1 MIKFRA
7 VAAPE
12 GGLQFQPGT
21 AKVRRWQEQAANM
34 RRRTVFRVM
43 ALVAVLAVAVTAFFV
58 FYHPPMRLMP
68 PPLLFQGQR
77 DAVTG
82 RIEEL
87 AEGSR
92 LEVFYASSRLP
103 VGPRDHRIYTVAP
116 DTRLHLGTAD
126 LRIGGDEVTLADLVE
141 WTAGYAGGER
151 PFVHL
156 DRMREAATL
165 DGATPGPEVADW
177 LQGVRDA
184 LARSGGEDLLV
195 YVHGANTTV
204 ERAAGQAAMLQH
216 FGGGKLVVVVFV
228 WPTAENFLRY
238 GRDVR
243 NAFAAGPHLAE
254 LIALLARETP
264 AKHIGVMTY
273 SAGGTVGSTGL
284 AVLGRDFPDAA
295 ERLGQVYHAAPDA
308 DFRGFVEDLAD
319 YAPKATEV
327 TVAANMGDSALRL
340 AATVNR
346 ASRAGRPDLRELS
359 PEAGAALLGA
369 TQAGLVD
376 VVQVLPDEMPDLPA
390 TSHTFWYDDPWV
402 SNDLFLMYLFG
413 LAPDARGLE
422 RRVGP
427 TGAPVWTFG
436 PDYVER
442 MRALAPGLG
451 LPPPG

>member
-1 MIKFRA
+1 
-7 VAAPE
+7 
-12 GGLQFQPGT
+12 
-21 AKVRRWQEQAANM
+21 M
-34 RRRTVFRVM
+34 RRRTIKWLA
-43 ALVAVLAVAVTAFFV
+43 ALVGLVVVAVTAFFV

-87 AEGSR
+87 GAGSR
-92 LEVFYASSRLP
+92 LSVFYATSRLP
-103 VGPRDHRIYTVAP
+103 MGPRDHRIYTVAP
-116 DTRLHLGTAD
+116 DTRLHLGSAD

-141 WTAGYAGGER
+141 WTAGYTAGDR

-165 DGATPGPEVADW
+165 EAPEPGPEATAW
-177 LQGVRDA
+177 LGEVRAA
-184 LARSGGEDLLV
+184 LAASGRKDLLV

-216 FGGGKLVVVVFV
+216 FGGGNLVVVAFV

-254 LIALLARETP
+254 LIAVLARETG
-264 AKHIGVMTY
+264 AEGIDVMTY

-284 AVLGRDFPDAA
+284 AVLARAFPDQAG
-295 ERLGQVYHAAPDA
+295 RLGQVYHAAPDA
-308 DFRGFVEDLAD
+308 DFRGFVEDLEA
-319 YAPKATEV
+319 YAPVAGEV

-340 AATVNR
+340 AQTMNR
-346 ASRAGRPDLRELS
+346 ASRAGRPDLRELT
-359 PEAGAALLGA
+359 PEAGAMLLGA
-369 TQAGLVD
+369 TEAGLVD
-376 VVQVLPDEMPDLPA
+376 LLQVLPDEMPDLPA
-390 TSHTFWYDDPWV
+390 SSHTFWYDDPWV

-413 LAPDARGLE
+413 LAPEARGLE
-422 RRVGP
+422 RRV
-427 TGAPVWTFG
+427 TSAGAPVWTFG

-442 MRALAPGLG
+442 MRRLAPELG
-451 LPPPG
+451 LPPPL

>member
-1 MIKFRA
+1 MSFRGPA
-7 VAAPE
+7 AKLATGQERVATMRRKTIFRVAA
-12 GGLQFQPGT
+12 LI
-21 AKVRRWQEQAANM
+21 V
-34 RRRTVFRVM
+34 VV
-43 ALVAVLAVAVTAFFV
+43 VVAVTSFFI

-77 DAVTG
+77 DAVSG

-87 AEGSR
+87 GEGSQLR
-92 LEVFYASSRLP
+92 VFYASSRLP

-126 LRIGGDEVTLADLVE
+126 LRIGGEETTLADLVE
-141 WTAGYAGGER
+141 WTAGYAGGDR

-165 DGATPGPEVADW
+165 DMPTPRPETEAW
-177 LQGVRDA
+177 LQEVREA
-184 LARSGGEDLLV
+184 LATSGAQDLLV

-216 FGGGKLVVVVFV
+216 FGGGNLVVVVFV

-243 NAFAAGPHLAE
+243 NAFAAGPHLAD

-264 AKHIGVMTY
+264 ALNIDVMTY

-284 AVLGRDFPDAA
+284 AVLAKDYPEEAGK
-295 ERLGQVYHAAPDA
+295 LGQVYHAAPDA
-308 DFRGFVEDLAD
+308 DFRGFVDDLAA
-319 YAPKATEV
+319 YAPKAKEV
-327 TVAANMGDSALRL
+327 TVAANTGDSALRL
-340 AATVNR
+340 AQTVNR
-346 ASRAGRPDLRELS
+346 ASRAGRPDLRELT

-376 VVQVLPDEMPDLPA
+376 VLQVLPDEMPDLPA

-413 LAPDARGLE
+413 LTPEARGLE
-422 RRVGP
+422 RRVGS

-436 PDYVER
+436 PDYVDR
-442 MRALAPGLG
+442 MRVLAPGLG

>member
-1 MIKFRA
+1 MA
-7 VAAPE
+7 
-12 GGLQFQPGT
+12 
-21 AKVRRWQEQAANM
+21 
-34 RRRTVFRVM
+34 RRTMVRIS
-43 ALVAVLAVAVTAFFV
+43 ALAVLLVVAVTAFFV

-87 AEGSR
+87 GEGSR
-92 LEVFYASSRLP
+92 LSVFYATSRLP
-103 VGPRDHRIYTVAP
+103 VGPRDNRLYTVAP

-126 LRIGGDEVTLADLVE
+126 LRIGGEDTTLADLVE
-141 WTAGYAGGER
+141 WTAGYSGGDR

-156 DRMREAATL
+156 DAMREAATV
-165 DGATPGPEVADW
+165 GEPEVAAW
-177 LQGVRDA
+177 LDGVRAA
-184 LARSGGEDLLV
+184 LAESGSGRKDLLV

-204 ERAAGQAAMLQH
+204 ERAAGQAAMVQH
-216 FGGGKLVVVVFV
+216 FGGGNLVVVVFV

-254 LIALLARETP
+254 LIALLARKTGAEG
-264 AKHIGVMTY
+264 IDVMTY

-284 AVLGRDFPDAA
+284 AVLARDYPGEAGQ
-295 ERLGQVYHAAPDA
+295 LGQVYHAAPDA
-308 DFRGFVEDLAD
+308 DFRGFVDDLAV
-319 YAPKATEV
+319 YSPVAEEV

-340 AATVNR
+340 AQTVNR

-359 PEAGAALLGA
+359 PEAGAMLLGA
-369 TQAGLVD
+369 TEEGMVD
-376 VVQVLPDEMPDLPA
+376 LLQVLPDEMPDLPA
-390 TSHTFWYDDPWV
+390 SSHTFWYDDPWV

-413 LAPDARGLE
+413 LDPAARGLE
-422 RRVGP
+422 RRV
-427 TGAPVWTFG
+427 TAAGAPVWTFG

>member
-1 MIKFRA
+1 M
-7 VAAPE
+7 
-12 GGLQFQPGT
+12 T
-21 AKVRRWQEQAANM
+21 
-34 RRRTVFRVM
+34 RRTMVRIS
-43 ALVAVLAVAVTAFFV
+43 ALAVLLVVAVTAFFV

-87 AEGSR
+87 GEGSR
-92 LEVFYASSRLP
+92 LSVFYATSRLP
-103 VGPRDHRIYTVAP
+103 VGPRDNRLYTVAP

-126 LRIGGDEVTLADLVE
+126 LRIGGEETTLADLVE
-141 WTAGYAGGER
+141 WTAGYAGGDR

-156 DRMREAATL
+156 DAMREAATV
-165 DGATPGPEVADW
+165 GEPEVAAW
-177 LQGVRDA
+177 LDGVRAA
-184 LARSGGEDLLV
+184 LAASGRKDLLV

-216 FGGGKLVVVVFV
+216 FGGGNLVVVAFV

-254 LIALLARETP
+254 LIAMLARETG
-264 AKHIGVMTY
+264 AEGIDVMTY

-284 AVLGRDFPDAA
+284 AVLARDYPDQAGM
-295 ERLGQVYHAAPDA
+295 LGQVYHAAPDA
-308 DFRGFVEDLAD
+308 DFRGFVEDLAA
-319 YAPKATEV
+319 YSPVAAEV

-340 AATVNR
+340 AQTVNR

-359 PEAGAALLGA
+359 PEAGAMLLGA
-369 TQAGLVD
+369 TEDGMVD
-376 VVQVLPDEMPDLPA
+376 LLQVLPDEMPDLPA
-390 TSHTFWYDDPWV
+390 SSHTFWYDDPWV

-413 LAPDARGLE
+413 LDPAARGLE
-422 RRVGP
+422 RRV
-427 TGAPVWTFG
+427 TAAGAPVWTFG
-436 PDYVER
+436 ADYVER

>member
-1 MIKFRA
+1 MA
-7 VAAPE
+7 
-12 GGLQFQPGT
+12 
-21 AKVRRWQEQAANM
+21 
-34 RRRTVFRVM
+34 RRTMVRIS
-43 ALVAVLAVAVTAFFV
+43 ALVVLLVVAVTAFFV

-87 AEGSR
+87 GEGSR
-92 LEVFYASSRLP
+92 LSVFYATSRLP
-103 VGPRDHRIYTVAP
+103 VGPRDNRLYTVAP

-126 LRIGGDEVTLADLVE
+126 LRIGGEDTTLADLVE
-141 WTAGYAGGER
+141 WTAGYAGGDR

-156 DRMREAATL
+156 DAMREAATV
-165 DGATPGPEVADW
+165 GEPEVAAW
-177 LQGVRDA
+177 LDGVRAA
-184 LARSGGEDLLV
+184 LAASGSGRKDLLV

-204 ERAAGQAAMLQH
+204 ERAAGQAAMVQH
-216 FGGGKLVVVVFV
+216 FGGGNLVVVVFV

-254 LIALLARETP
+254 LIALLARETG
-264 AKHIGVMTY
+264 AEGIDVMTY

-284 AVLGRDFPDAA
+284 AVLARDYPGEAGQ
-295 ERLGQVYHAAPDA
+295 LGQVYHAAPDA
-308 DFRGFVEDLAD
+308 DFRGFVDDLAV
-319 YAPKATEV
+319 YSPVAEEV

-340 AATVNR
+340 AQTVNR

-359 PEAGAALLGA
+359 PEAGAMLLGA
-369 TQAGLVD
+369 TEEGMVD
-376 VVQVLPDEMPDLPA
+376 LLQVLPDEMPDLA
-390 TSHTFWYDDPWV
+390 ASSHTFWYDDPWV

-413 LAPDARGLE
+413 LDPAARGLE
-422 RRVGP
+422 RRV
-427 TGAPVWTFG
+427 TAAGAPVWTFG
-436 PDYVER
+436 ADYVER
-442 MRALAPGLG
+442 MRVLAPELG

>member
-1 MIKFRA
+1 
-7 VAAPE
+7 
-12 GGLQFQPGT
+12 
-21 AKVRRWQEQAANM
+21 M
-34 RRRTVFRVM
+34 RRRTVFRVA
-43 ALVAVLAVAVTAFFV
+43 ALVAVLVAAVTAFFV

-82 RIEEL
+82 RIAEL
-87 AEGSR
+87 KTGSR
-92 LEVFYASSRLP
+92 LEVFYATSRLP

-116 DTRLHLGTAD
+116 DTRLHLGMAD
-126 LRIGGDEVTLADLVE
+126 LRIGGEEVTLADLVE
-141 WTAGYAGGER
+141 WTTGSTTGDR

-165 DGATPGPEVADW
+165 DNAVPGPEAEAW
-177 LQGVRDA
+177 LKAVREA
-184 LARSGGEDLLV
+184 LERSGSQDLLV

-216 FGGGKLVVVVFV
+216 FGGGNLVVVVFV

-264 AKHIGVMTY
+264 ARGVDVMTY

-284 AVLGRDFPDAA
+284 AVLGRDFPEAS
-295 ERLGQVYHAAPDA
+295 RLGQVYHAAPDA
-308 DFRGFVEDLAD
+308 DFRGFVQDLAD
-319 YAPKATEV
+319 YAPRAEAV
-327 TVAANMGDSALRL
+327 TVAANLGDSALRL
-340 AATVNR
+340 AGAVNR
-346 ASRAGRPDLRELS
+346 ASRAGRPDLRELT
-359 PEAGAALLGA
+359 PEAGAMLLGA
-369 TQAGLVD
+369 AEDGMVD
-376 VVQVLPDEMPDLPA
+376 LLQVLPEEMPDLPA
-390 TSHTFWYDDPWV
+390 SSHTFWYDDPWV

-413 LAPDARGLE
+413 LDPAARGLE
-422 RRVGP
+422 RRV
-427 TGAPVWTFG
+427 TSAGAPVWTFG
-436 PDYVER
+436 PDYVDR

>member
-1 MIKFRA
+1 MFKFRA

-12 GGLQFQPGT
+12 GGLKFLT
-21 AKVRRWQEQAANM
+21 VAAKVKQWQEQAANM
-34 RRRTVFRVM
+34 RRRTIFRVT
-43 ALVAVLAVAVTAFFV
+43 ALVVVLAVAVTAFFV

-116 DTRLHLGTAD
+116 DSRLHLGTAD

-165 DGATPGPEVADW
+165 DGPTPGPEVADW

-295 ERLGQVYHAAPDA
+295 ARLGQVYHAAPDA

-319 YAPKATEV
+319 YAPKAAEV
-327 TVAANMGDSALRL
+327 ISPTGLPSARIASPPQAICPSGRGPTRAIRRL
-340 AATVNR
+340 VR
-346 ASRAGRPDLRELS
+346 
-359 PEAGAALLGA
+359 GAALAVLSASRPRKSPLPSFTAKPRPASYGF
-369 TQAGLVD
+369 TSGVSSRPQARK
-376 VVQVLPDEMPDLPA
+376 PFSM
-390 TSHTFWYDDPWV
+390 
-402 SNDLFLMYLFG
+402 
-413 LAPDARGLE
+413 
-422 RRVGP
+422 RRES
-427 TGAPVWTFG
+427 TA
-436 PDYVER
+436 
-442 MRALAPGLG
+442 
-451 LPPPG
+451 